1 MTLLCL
7 GSERVPGIGLGTR
20 LRKEDQAAAVDSIP
34 VWKAAPRQQ
43 GYCVLLAQQGSLRE
57 VRKPCQ
63 MIPGHFDGRG
73 TEEKT
78 RARCASA
85 LRIR

>member
-34 VWKAAPRQQ
+34 VWKKHPDINKVTASCWHSK
-43 GYCVLLAQQGSLRE
+43 G
-57 VRKPCQ
+57 VRGKFVNRP
-63 MIPGHFDGRG
+63 
-73 TEEKT
+73 K
-78 RARCASA
+78 
-85 LRIR
+85 